1 MDDNV
6 CFSFSHISVAVC
18 TLNRQSQA
26 WVHMVT
32 EGFVGWDSLFGIS
45 VLDLLQ
51 H

>member
-6 CFSFSHISVAVC
+6 FSSLYISVAVC
-18 TLNRQSQA
+18 ALNRQSQA
-26 WVHMVT
+26 WLYMLT
-32 EGFVGWDSLFGIS
+32 EGVVGWDSLFGVS